1 MRTITN
7 VTNVL
12 VIDSLSASPPAI
24 IQGSLVQTLFPLYVE
39 FVLYMART
47 YSSLFINSYIRTLT
61 QNIPARNT
69 SIKEQYLVSH
79 EYIKAHLKLLLF
91 LHKTCFKL
99 QTMLVYFSNI

>member
-47 YSSLFINSYIRTLT
+47 YSSLFINS
-61 QNIPARNT
+61 
-69 SIKEQYLVSH
+69 
-79 EYIKAHLKLLLF
+79 F
-91 LHKTCFKL
+91 
-99 QTMLVYFSNI
+99 FSNFDTRSELSSCQSWVY

>member
-69 SIKEQYLVSH
+69 SIKEQYLH
-79 EYIKAHLKLLLF
+79 QTDRTTQLKYEKTHNAIKH
-91 LHKTCFKL
+91 
-99 QTMLVYFSNI
+99 